1 MAGDDGINDHQNDE
15 RYEEEEANGADE
27 VGSLPRG
34 VGLCQTNGVAGG
46 CAFVGSV
53 NDIRLVGRLELS
65 DEQHRTTK

>member
-1 MAGDDGINDHQNDE
+1 MSGNDGINDDQNDE

-27 VGSLPRG
+27 VGSLPRR
-34 VGLCQTNGVAGG
+34 VGLCQTNGAAGG